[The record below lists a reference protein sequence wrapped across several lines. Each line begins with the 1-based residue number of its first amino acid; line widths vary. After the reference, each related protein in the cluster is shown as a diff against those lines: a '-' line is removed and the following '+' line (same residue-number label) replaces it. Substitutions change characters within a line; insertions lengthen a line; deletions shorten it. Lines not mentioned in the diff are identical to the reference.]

1 MQTHAWL
8 LTRLGAR
15 VDRHAHTC
23 PSPHAVGR
31 KEWTGMHTQPEL
43 PMPASRSRTTE
54 WRRSLEQLRAREGAI
69 EIAVAHDHPG
79 GDEAILNANDLVW
92 RVRVL
97 DLSESEMAVD
107 LPFALGRAIELP
119 IGTEIV
125 AAISIGQNRWMFR
138 AKVTGAW
145 TPRAPFARTHRGIR
159 VSLPDHV
166 ERCLRRGTRVDV
178 AQINTPKV
186 EMWPLLEPRSA
197 MPAERASELAFR
209 ASLTGEQP
217 AAMSEELLP
226 TVGPGFAASLVNLGG
241 GGLGVLVEATDSAA
255 LSRHRI
261 FWIRF
266 TLGGIMPVPIC
277 ATARVVHTHMDS
289 SHRIY
294 AGISFDFDFNPA
306 HQRVV
311 GEQIVQAIARLTGAQ
326 RKAA

>member
-1 MQTHAWL
+1 
-8 LTRLGAR
+8 
-15 VDRHAHTC
+15 
-23 PSPHAVGR
+23 
-31 KEWTGMHTQPEL
+31 
-43 PMPASRSRTTE
+43 MPASRSRTTE

-79 GDEAILNANDLVW
+79 GDEAILGAADLVW

-97 DLSESEMAVD
+97 DLTEKEVSVD

-119 IGTEIV
+119 VGTELV
-125 AAISIGQNRWMFR
+125 AAIAIGQNRWMFR
-138 AKVTGAW
+138 SKVKGAW
-145 TPRAPFARTHRGIR
+145 TPRAPFPRSHRG
-159 VSLPDHV
+159 VCLTLPDHV
-166 ERCLRRGTRVDV
+166 ERCLRRSTRVEV
-178 AQINTPKV
+178 AQMNTPAV

-209 ASLTGEQP
+209 ASQSGGTTAPIG
-217 AAMSEELLP
+217 EELMP
-226 TVGPGFAASLVNLGG
+226 TVGPRFCASLVNLGG
-241 GGLGVLVEATDSAA
+241 GGLGVLVESGDSAV
-255 LSRHRI
+255 LSRQRL

-266 TLGGIMPVPIC
+266 TLGGITPVPIC

-289 SHRIY
+289 SHRTY

>member
-1 MQTHAWL
+1 
-8 LTRLGAR
+8 
-15 VDRHAHTC
+15 
-23 PSPHAVGR
+23 
-31 KEWTGMHTQPEL
+31 
-43 PMPASRSRTTE
+43 MPASRSRTNE
-54 WRRSLEQLRAREGAI
+54 WRRSLEQLRAREGAM

-79 GDEAILNANDLVW
+79 GDEAILNASDLVW

-97 DLSESEMAVD
+97 DLTASDVAVD

-119 IGTEIV
+119 VGTEVV
-125 AAISIGQNRWMFR
+125 AAIAIGQNRWMFR

-145 TPRAPFARTHRGIR
+145 TPRAPFPRTHRGIR
-159 VSLPDHV
+159 LSLPDHV
-166 ERCLRRGTRVDV
+166 ERCLRRSTRVDV
-178 AQINTPKV
+178 ASITLPKV

-209 ASLTGEQP
+209 AALAGQQVHP
-217 AAMSEELLP
+217 VSEELLP
-226 TVGPGFAASLVNLGG
+226 TVGPGFQASLVNLGG
-241 GGLGVLVEATDSAA
+241 GGLGVLVEASDSAA
-255 LSRHRI
+255 LSRHRM

-266 TLGGIMPVPIC
+266 SLGSIMPVPIC

-311 GEQIVQAIARLTGAQ
+311 GEQIVQAIGRLTSSQ
-326 RKAA
+326 RRAA